1 MLKLRSV
8 FPQAYRQRYFRASVG
23 IRFAAASILFVV
35 NGAWEQYA
43 DWKHSGSIYI
53 LITYL
58 DELSW
63 SQDRLLVGR
72 NGIAALTFC
81 NVPISECRK
90 LK

>member
-1 MLKLRSV
+1 MEKQPIPRR
-8 FPQAYRQRYFRASVG
+8 AYRQRYVPSFVAMLC
-23 IRFAAASILFVV
+23 AAVSIFFVV
-35 NGAWEQYA
+35 NSASAQYA